1 MIIYKITNKSNGKIY
16 IGQTIHT
23 LNYRKNQHLKCAR
36 KHIDNC
42 RLLNNALRK
51 YPLDNFTW
59 EVIATATTQDE
70 LNSLENYYI
79 NLYDSM
85 NRSKGYN
92 LTSGGRKPI
101 LSEETKKK
109 IGDSQ
114 RGHLNHMYGIKG
126 SKHHSSIKVYNVTDD
141 IYYDRATMCS
151 EQTGLSISKICA
163 VCRGDRA
170 TTGNKVFR
178 YIINGKIQD
187 VVPKTKKKSKSVKN
201 VDTGEIFETIKDAEI
216 KYYGKPNGSI
226 AKACKTGGY
235 ARGYWK
241 IIK

>member
-1 MIIYKITNKSNGKIY
+1 MIIYKITNKTNSKVY
-16 IGQTIHT
+16 IGQTIYT

-36 KHIDNC
+36 NYIDNC

-51 YPLDNFTW
+51 YDLDNFTW
-59 EVIATATTQDE
+59 EVIDRASTQEE
-70 LNSLENYYI
+70 LNKLEIYYI

-126 SKHHSSIKVYNVTDD
+126 KDNPSSIRVYNVTDD
-141 IYYDRATMCS
+141 IYYDSATMCS
-151 EQTGLSISKICA
+151 EQTGLSVSKICA

-178 YIINGKIQD
+178 YVIDGKIKD
-187 VVPKTKKKSKSVKN
+187 VIPKIKKKSKSVKN
-201 VDTGEIFETIKDAEI
+201 IDTGEIFETIKQAEI

-226 AKACKTGGY
+226 SKACKTGGY
-235 ARGYWK
+235 ARGYWE
-241 IIK
+241 IIE